1 MRKITIKKIN
11 ESEKY
16 ELDIRIKLIS
26 VYSKIFMWSAGSIPL
41 IFYFA
46 FIRTNQLDIK
56 LNFEQILILISK
68 IMLLESGSLSLC
80 TIFLYR
86 INIIDREINHILCLK
101 DDIDKNI
108 QFIKII
114 SAILLIF
121 VSIILSY
128 SWH

>member
-1 MRKITIKKIN
+1 MRKITIKNIN

-56 LNFEQILILISK
+56 CNFAQILSLLSK
-68 IMLLESGSLSLC
+68 IILLESGSLSLC
-80 TIFLYR
+80 IIFLYR
-86 INIIDREINHILCLK
+86 INIIDREINHILGLK
-101 DDIDKNI
+101 DDIDKNA
-108 QFIKII
+108 QFIKLI
-114 SAILLIF
+114 SIFLLIF
-121 VSIILSY
+121 VFIILAY